1 MIRPFPRSAHEWR
14 AVASVKLFAITLAA
28 LLNMAPVATSAASL
42 EGQTLDDRI
51 TLAAR
56 ELQLNGIG
64 LRGVLFIKAYVAGLY
79 TPVKVTS
86 YAELATLPGPRRLHL
101 RMLLSAGPED
111 FISPMVDGIRKNTSE
126 AEMAGLAERMEQLQR
141 SIRAF
146 GGTAAGDDIHF
157 DYLPEQGTILT
168 VNGKS
173 SGAPIPG
180 LDFYNAVLRVFVGD
194 RPVDNK
200 LKAGLLA
207 Q

>member
-1 MIRPFPRSAHEWR
+1 
-14 AVASVKLFAITLAA
+14 VTLAV
-28 LLNMAPVATSAASL
+28 LLNMAPPVVTAATL

-79 TPVKVTS
+79 TSGKVTS
-86 YAELATLPGPRRLHL
+86 YAELATMPGPRRLHL
-101 RMLLSAGPED
+101 RMLLSASPDD
-111 FISPMVDGIRKNTSE
+111 FISPMVDGIRKNTSD
-126 AEMAGLAERMEQLQR
+126 AEMAGLTERMGQLEQR
-141 SIRAF
+141 IRAY
-146 GGTAAGDDIHF
+146 GGTAAGDNIHF
-157 DYLPEQGTILT
+157 DFVPDQGTVLT
-168 VNGKS
+168 VNGRS

-194 RPVDNK
+194 QPVDNK

>member
-1 MIRPFPRSAHEWR
+1 MIRTSREPVLQWR
-14 AVASVKLFAITLAA
+14 APARVTPLAIALVM
-28 LLNMAPVATSAASL
+28 LLNMAPAMVCAASL

-79 TPVKVTS
+79 TPGKVTTYS
-86 YAELATLPGPRRLHL
+86 ELAAMPGPRRLHL
-101 RMLLSAGPED
+101 RMLLSASPDD

-126 AEMAGLAERMEQLQR
+126 AEMAGLTERMGQLER
-141 SIRAF
+141 RIRGF
-146 GGTAAGDDIHF
+146 GGTAAGDNIHF
-157 DYLPEQGTILT
+157 DFVPEQGTVLT

-180 LDFYNAVLRVFVGD
+180 LDLYNAVLRVFVGD
-194 RPVDNK
+194 QPVDTK